1 MYLMQEY
8 CVQKVRMR
16 ITYDTLFQAS
26 QAMYRLNNISLQ
38 TEAQLLINFKG
49 GGLLPLTLL
58 ESLNSGY
65 FTLFMFS
72 VYLKFETITEL
83 TKHISEVIIV

>member
-1 MYLMQEY
+1 MQEY

-26 QAMYRLNNISLQ
+26 QAMYRLNNMQLYIISLQ

-49 GGLLPLTLL
+49 GGLLPLPLL

-83 TKHISEVIIV
+83 KCLS

>member
-26 QAMYRLNNISLQ
+26 QALYRLNNISLQ

-49 GGLLPLTLL
+49 GVT
-58 ESLNSGY
+58 STNTSRK
-65 FTLFMFS
+65 FKFRLFYTC

-83 TKHISEVIIV
+83 TKHISGVIIV